1 MKPMSER
8 KAKAEAKRIE
18 AIALAKHGVPR
29 KSGEFVEV
37 IETMEREGYK
47 WRMMAATAIMI
58 YGPGGPG
65 TRWSE
70 KKKAEFVMTERET
83 TYRILGYL
91 EEIIEGYKLGFREA
105 VAEWYKKYGHRKPR
119 AKRVA

>member
-18 AIALAKHGVPR
+18 AVALAKHGIPR

-37 IETMEREGYK
+37 IETMEKEAYK

-58 YGPGGPG
+58 YRSSAP
-65 TRWSE
+65 WSMA
-70 KKKAEFVMTERET
+70 KKAAFVETERET
-83 TYRILGYL
+83 TYRILAHL
-91 EEIIEGYKLGFREA
+91 EPIIEGYKLGFREA
-105 VAEWYKKYGHRKPR
+105 VAVWYKKYGHRKS
-119 AKRVA
+119 KKVA

>member
-18 AIALAKHGVPR
+18 AVALAKHGVPR

-58 YGPGGPG
+58 YS
-65 TRWSE
+65 TRDPRWTE
-70 KKKAEFVMTERET
+70 KRKAAFVITERET
-83 TYRILGYL
+83 TSRILSYL

-105 VAEWYKKYGHRKPR
+105 VAEWYRKYGHRKPR

>member
-8 KAKAEAKRIE
+8 KARAEAKRIE
-18 AIALAKHGVPR
+18 AIAIAKHGVPR

-47 WRMMAATAIMI
+47 WRMMAATALMI
-58 YGPGGPG
+58 YGPGGPD
-65 TRWSE
+65 TKWSE
-70 KKKAEFVMTERET
+70 KKKAAFVMAERET

>member
-8 KAKAEAKRIE
+8 KARAEAKRIE
-18 AIALAKHGVPR
+18 ALALAKHGVPR

-47 WRMMAATAIMI
+47 WRMMAATALMI

-65 TRWSE
+65 AKWSE
-70 KKKAEFVMTERET
+70 KKKAAFVMAERET
-83 TYRILGYL
+83 TYRILSYL

-105 VAEWYKKYGHRKPR
+105 VAEWYRKYGHRKPR
-119 AKRVA
+119 AKSVA